1 MSQDLVFYTNPMSRA
16 RVARWMLEEVN
27 QPYRTHVLSFG
38 LGMRDADY
46 LAINPMGKVPALVHG
61 DTVVTEVSAICTYL
75 ADAFPQAGL
84 APAPA
89 SRERGAYYRWLFFI
103 AGPFD
108 AACTNHVLGFEIGND
123 AKKAATAGYGT
134 LDRVLNTLEN
144 ELRWR
149 DYLVG
154 KRFTAADLLAGA
166 YLGYEMAVGAIEKR
180 PVFERYCANLMERP
194 AAIKAQQIDNDL
206 ASHAV

>member
-1 MSQDLVFYTNPMSRA
+1 MEKLTLFTNPMSRG
-16 RVARWMLEEVN
+16 RIARWMLEEIG
-27 QPYRTHVLSFG
+27 QPYEAVLLTYGDRMKSPE
-38 LGMRDADY
+38 Y
-46 LAINPMGKVPALVHG
+46 LAINPMGKVPALQHG
-61 DTVVTEVSAICTYL
+61 PRVVTECAAICTYL

-84 APAPA
+84 APAPT

-194 AAIKAQQIDNDL
+194 AAIKARQIDNDL